1 MRKCFTQ
8 CFSDIHWGK
17 VSTFKSLIFIY
28 VLVVFITF
36 LFNFVCIFSY
46 FLFLF
51 CVYLHAF
58 DLCCFQRPKGIEEGG
73 KEGDKH
79 EEIVHEE
86 QEVKEERINENGKGK
101 EIIKICN
108 NEKNRESGGEKKTQ
122 DIPEQGNEKE
132 QWNKEDLQKRFSQD
146 DDR

>member
-1 MRKCFTQ
+1 M
-8 CFSDIHWGK
+8 
-17 VSTFKSLIFIY
+17 
-28 VLVVFITF
+28 
-36 LFNFVCIFSY
+36 
-46 FLFLF
+46 
-51 CVYLHAF
+51 
-58 DLCCFQRPKGIEEGG
+58 CCFQRPKGIEEGG

-86 QEVKEERINENGKGK
+86 QEVKEEIINENGKGK

-108 NEKNRESGGEKKTQ
+108 NEKTRESGGEEKTQ

-132 QWNKEDLQKRFSQD
+132 QWNKEDLQRRFSQD